1 MEGGLG
7 GVLFAAEADILMGL
21 LAAAYAIVEMIGLSW
36 ISLVVVELRLGD
48 ERRMRLGA
56 GPITSTFA

>member
-1 MEGGLG
+1 MKTGWERTACCGGGHCERDDFLCCLCEGMIVVTEFG
-7 GVLFAAEADILMGL
+7 GGRGTIE
-21 LAAAYAIVEMIGLSW
+21 
-36 ISLVVVELRLGD
+36 RD